1 MAIAA
6 ADLKFYAA
14 LNMPEDDTALVGGA
28 IDALRQVVFTQ
39 LLANDQLR
47 VVSSAAGDTTQLV
60 TVTGRDAG
68 GAFVSA
74 NATLNGT
81 TPVTLGGA
89 QTFERVL
96 KIEMSAT
103 AVGTVTIERNSGGFD
118 DVYIIPIGER
128 SVFALFI
135 KSASDP
141 AATKT
146 RFMKVFAKNTHG
158 SLTLTAAKID
168 LTADPDSRIKFG
180 LESAKDDTNTATNRL
195 TAPGGVTFFDD
206 NNAQNVPGN
215 TLEAA
220 AAIGVWIEQALTVGD
235 APHRTTFTLKA
246 SGESV

>member
-6 ADLKFYAA
+6 TDLKFYAA
-14 LNMPEDDTALVGGA
+14 ANMPEDDTGTVGGA

-39 LLANDQLR
+39 LAANDQLR
-47 VVSSAAGDTTQLV
+47 IVSSAAGDTTQLV

-96 KIEMSAT
+96 KIEMSTT
-103 AVGTVTIERNSGGFD
+103 AVGTVTIERNTTPFA
-118 DVYIIPIGER
+118 DVYVIPIGER
-128 SVFALFI
+128 GVFALFL

-141 AATKT
+141 SVTKT
-146 RFMKVFAKNTHG
+146 RYMKVFCKNTHG

-168 LTADPDSRIKFG
+168 LTADPDARIKFG
-180 LESAKDDTNTATNRL
+180 LAATKDDSATATNRL

-206 NNAQNVPGN
+206 NNPQNVPGT

-220 AAIGVWIEQALTVGD
+220 SAIGVWAEQALTVGD

>member
-6 ADLKFYAA
+6 SDLKFYAA
-14 LNMPEDDTALVGGA
+14 ANMPEDDTSTVGGA

-39 LLANDQLR
+39 LAANDDVEVLS
-47 VVSSAAGDTTQLV
+47 SSASDTTQVV
-60 TVTGRDAG
+60 TVHGRDTG
-68 GAFVSA
+68 GAYVSPT
-74 NATLNGT
+74 ATLNGT
-81 TPVTLGGA
+81 TAVILSPAT
-89 QTFERVL
+89 TFERINR
-96 KIEMSAT
+96 IEMSAT
-103 AVGTVTIERNSGGFD
+103 AIGTVTIRRSVAGATI
-118 DVYIIPIGER
+118 YAIPIGER
-128 SVFALFI
+128 GVWSLFS

-141 AATKT
+141 SATKT
-146 RFMKVFAKNTHG
+146 RYMKVFCKNTHG

-180 LESAKDDTNTATNRL
+180 LAATKDDSATAANRL

-206 NNAQNVPGN
+206 NNAQNVPGT

-220 AAIGVWIEQALTVGD
+220 AAIGIWAEQALTVGD